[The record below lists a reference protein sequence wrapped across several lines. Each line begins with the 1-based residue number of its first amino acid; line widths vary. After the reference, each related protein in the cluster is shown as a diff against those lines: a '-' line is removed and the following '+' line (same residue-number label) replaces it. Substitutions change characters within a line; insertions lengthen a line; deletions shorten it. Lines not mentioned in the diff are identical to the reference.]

1 MPPCERCA
9 QEAWGPRCQHCAL
22 RKVGCSLISMKWRAE
37 KKEGKQRL
45 VSEEEEE
52 NSAAPMMELSDGF
65 MEQIEAMAK
74 ELRRISGGIQALVE
88 GVGKLGEVM
97 EQLEKVG
104 VEKVEKKVETEPV
117 QKVDKGMKTEILL
130 EEESEDNSEEDKE
143 QDEDKE
149 MDRDK
154 EK

>member
-1 MPPCERCA
+1 
-9 QEAWGPRCQHCAL
+9 
-22 RKVGCSLISMKWRAE
+22 MKWRAE